1 MNREKVYYSDPLF
14 EELIANVPADISRE
28 FSLRHDVAARIEE
41 IIRRKG
47 WSQADFAKAMNKKE
61 SEISKD
67 LNTKYVGKNLF
78 IYNEVN
84 STNTL
89 AKFLSANGAE
99 NGSVVIS
106 EKQTAARGRSGKAW
120 KSERKLF

>member
-61 SEISKD
+61 SEISKW
-67 LNTKYVGKNLF
+67 LGGGHNF
-78 IYNEVN
+78 
-84 STNTL
+84 TL
-89 AKFLSANGAE
+89 ATIAKIETVLEES
-99 NGSVVIS
+99 VIS
-106 EKQTAARGRSGKAW
+106 VRKYRKQQ
-120 KSERKLF
+120 

>member
-61 SEISKD
+61 SEISKW
-67 LNTKYVGKNLF
+67 LGGGHNF
-78 IYNEVN
+78 
-84 STNTL
+84 TL
-89 AKFLSANGAE
+89 ATIAKIETILEES
-99 NGSVVIS
+99 VIS
-106 EKQTAARGRSGKAW
+106 VRKYRKAVIGYNQSPEVKRRMFSDGDRHKYPKQQ
-120 KSERKLF
+120 

>member
-61 SEISKD
+61 SEISKW
-67 LNTKYVGKNLF
+67 LGGGHNF
-78 IYNEVN
+78 
-84 STNTL
+84 TL
-89 AKFLSANGAE
+89 ATIAKIETVLEES
-99 NGSVVIS
+99 VIS
-106 EKQTAARGRSGKAW
+106 VRKYRKTVTGYNQFPEAKRRMFSDGDRHKYPKQQ
-120 KSERKLF
+120 

>member
-61 SEISKD
+61 SEISKW
-67 LNTKYVGKNLF
+67 LGGGHNF
-78 IYNEVN
+78 
-84 STNTL
+84 TL
-89 AKFLSANGAE
+89 ATIAKIETILEES
-99 NGSVVIS
+99 VIS
-106 EKQTAARGRSGKAW
+106 VRKYRKTVTGYNQSPEAKRRLFSDGDRHKYPKQQ
-120 KSERKLF
+120 